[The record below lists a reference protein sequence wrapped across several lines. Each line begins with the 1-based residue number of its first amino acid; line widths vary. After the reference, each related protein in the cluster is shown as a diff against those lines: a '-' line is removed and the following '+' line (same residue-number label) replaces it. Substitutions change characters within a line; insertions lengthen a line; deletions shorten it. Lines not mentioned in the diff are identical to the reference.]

1 MESLYEVLSQEDK
14 DKIIERM
21 LYCGGE
27 CGESINKVDL
37 PSALLGWSANKHTLY
52 KLLGENLIVEEPF
65 SVRKSPDMI
74 SEDIWRN
81 LLSWDAHYKFR
92 DIFSCIVDGFRWQES
107 HYFTQHICT
116 KPIESV
122 MHRMS
127 NHNTY
132 ELGRCLRHL
141 FSSLTLATNIYDD
154 LEYESFESFEV
165 PSLEVGG
172 RPLKINKGCKAI
184 KALGKI
190 VDFWN
195 LDKEAFEEFRLA
207 HSLCLNQKNLEGTLC
222 LSIHPLDYIT
232 MSDNTYGWSSCMSW
246 IDGGDYRQGTLEM
259 MSSKYVIVA
268 YLKGEEE
275 MYLNYSSSEEDA
287 VKWNSKKWRQLFVV
301 SSHML
306 LGIKPYP
313 YDSDAM
319 TTTALGILRD
329 KAIKNL
335 GWNFDNT
342 ISKINNNSENILA
355 NTTVGKSYISL
366 SMNHMYNDIGCGHFA
381 YVSRAIPDRF
391 NLYLSGEAYCL
402 TCGAPLYDE
411 PENSLLCCEH
421 GGGYRCDCCGQS
433 MGDDYYVIGDSRVCE
448 YCYAE
453 ETFYCPV
460 CEEREWNSCSIPI
473 YLKCGDMKSD
483 CCVEICESCLEHSR
497 QAIEEMFGTI
507 VEIKTLAD
515 ETSRWPYAYN
525 YMCADV
531 TEVSEDTLKWYFN
544 YLGPRSYDE
553 ARKENLFKEEYGAVK
568 LDLSSEKKIV

>member
-37 PSALLGWSANKHTLY
+37 PSALLGWSANKHNLY
-52 KLLGENLIVEEPF
+52 KLLDNNLIIEEPF

-74 SEDIWRN
+74 AEDIWKK
-81 LLSWDAHYKFR
+81 LLSWECKYKFR
-92 DIFSCIVDGFRWQES
+92 DIFNSIIDSFRWREYY
-107 HYFTQHICT
+107 HFNQHDCT
-116 KPIESV
+116 KPLEAVIR
-122 MHRMS
+122 RME
-127 NHNTY
+127 NDN
-132 ELGRCLRHL
+132 EVFGLGRRLRHL
-141 FSSLTLATNIYDD
+141 FSATSLATNVYDD
-154 LEYESFESFEV
+154 LEYETYESFEV
-165 PSLEVGG
+165 PSLEEGG
-172 RPLKINKGCKAI
+172 RSLKINKGCKTI

-190 VDFWN
+190 VDHWN

-246 IDGGDYRQGTLEM
+246 VDGGDYRQGTLEM
-259 MSSKYVIVA
+259 MGSKYVIVA

-275 MYLNYSSSEEDA
+275 MYLGGGSEK
-287 VKWNSKKWRQLFVV
+287 KWNSKKWRQLFVV

-313 YDSDAM
+313 YDSDAI

-342 ISKINNNSENILA
+342 LSKINNNCENVLA

-366 SMNHMYNDIGCGHFA
+366 SMNHMYNDIGHGHFA

-391 NLYLSGEAYCL
+391 NLYLSGEAFCL

-433 MGDDYYVIGDSRVCE
+433 VGEDYYWIGDERLCE
-448 YCYAE
+448 YCYDE

-460 CEEREWNSCSIPI
+460 CNEREWNSCSIPI
-473 YLKCGDMKSD
+473 YLKCGDMRSD
-483 CCVEICESCLEHSR
+483 CYVEICESCLEYSK
-497 QAIEEMFGTI
+497 QTIEAMFGKI
-507 VEIKTLAD
+507 VEVNTLVD

-525 YMCADV
+525 YICADV
-531 TEVSEDTLKWYFN
+531 TEVDENVLKSYFN
-544 YLGPRSYDE
+544 YYGPRSYDE
-553 ARKENLFKEEYGAVK
+553 ARKENLFKEEYGAVQ